1 MGFFE
6 TVVRI
11 KDKVFEENMKVFYLF
26 FNDIYINMIIEKER
40 DTQQDFASL

>member
-6 TVVRI
+6 TAVRI